1 MSDSAKSGHIGESPE
16 AVFEN
21 ILRLMGFE
29 GKIERFDQEDGEILL
44 HVSTPDAGRLIGR
57 NAQVLEALQ
66 TVVNRMLRRGEGEG
80 ARYLVDVERYRE
92 RRKDKLLGMAL
103 EAADRAEQT
112 GEPVKLPSMSSRD
125 RRIVHRALTE
135 RPGVRTESE
144 EVGEEGEKRVVVF
157 PA

>member
-16 AVFEN
+16 AVLEN
-21 ILRLMGFE
+21 VLRLMGFE
-29 GKIERFDQEDGEILL
+29 GKVERFDQEDGEILL